1 MAISKR
7 SDEAYAALD
16 GGTDALLSRF
26 FLSPGG
32 KAEKAASVLMN
43 NSDPSGEDDAFCRRY
58 GEALRTALQ
67 TEGLAAKSW
76 PNSNYW
82 TYSGDVETV
91 RRLAVQAATV
101 TGMRLDEDFV
111 ARLSTIDV
119 TQQQRF
125 VTICF
130 KVEA

>member
-7 SDEAYAALD
+7 SDEAYAALE
-16 GGTDALLSRF
+16 GGTEALLSRF

-32 KAEKAASVLMN
+32 TAEKAASVLMN
-43 NSDPSGEDDAFCRRY
+43 NSNPDGEDIRFCQKY
-58 GEALRTALQ
+58 SESLHAALQ
-67 TEGLAAKSW
+67 AEGLDGKVW
-76 PNSNYW
+76 PKSNYCS
-82 TYSGDVETV
+82 YSGDVETV
-91 RRLAVQAATV
+91 RRLAVQSATE
-101 TGMRLDEDFV
+101 TGMTLDEDFV

-119 TQQQRF
+119 TKQQRF